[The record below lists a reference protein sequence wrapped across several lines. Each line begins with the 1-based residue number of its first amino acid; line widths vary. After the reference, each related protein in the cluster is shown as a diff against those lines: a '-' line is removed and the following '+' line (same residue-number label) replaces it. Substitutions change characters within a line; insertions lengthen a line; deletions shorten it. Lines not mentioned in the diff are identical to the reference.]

1 MQENVDGLKYICLK
15 LDLAE
20 WLDSLKADGNL
31 SNAQDLIRTGIIL
44 ALTFDE
50 FVVQKKQDEVINRAE
65 GDRNYNTGD
74 IDLDGY
80 ITLLMK
86 MFGGDGASHSK
97 YRMQALANLGIEM
110 IRDNFYD
117 GVIQWDKIENEIK
130 KKL

>member
-1 MQENVDGLKYICLK
+1 MQENIEGLKYICLK

-20 WLDSLKADGNL
+20 WLDTIKADGNL
-31 SNAQDLIRTGIIL
+31 NNAQDLIRTGIIL
-44 ALTFDE
+44 ALKCDE
-50 FVVQKKQDEVINRAE
+50 SVVQNKQDEVISRKE

-86 MFGGDGASHSK
+86 MFGGDLANQSK

-117 GVIQWDKIENEIK
+117 EVIQWDKIENEIK

>member
-1 MQENVDGLKYICLK
+1 MQENIEGLKYICLK

-20 WLDSLKADGNL
+20 WLDTIKADGNL
-31 SNAQDLIRTGIIL
+31 NNAQDLIRTGIIL
-44 ALTFDE
+44 ALKCDE
-50 FVVQKKQDEVINRAE
+50 SVVQNKQDEVISRKE

-86 MFGGDGASHSK
+86 MFGGDLASQSK

-117 GVIQWDKIENEIK
+117 EVIQWDKIENEIK

>member
-1 MQENVDGLKYICLK
+1 MQENIEGLKYICLK

-20 WLDSLKADGNL
+20 WLDSIKADGNL
-31 SNAQDLIRTGIIL
+31 NNAQDLIRTGIIL
-44 ALTFDE
+44 ALKCDE
-50 FVVQKKQDEVINRAE
+50 SLVQKKQDEVINRKN

-86 MFGGDGASHSK
+86 MFGGDLANQSK

-117 GVIQWDKIENEIK
+117 EVIQWDKIENEIK

>member
-86 MFGGDGASHSK
+86 MFGGDGANHSK

-117 GVIQWDKIENEIK
+117 EVIQWDRIENEIK
-130 KKL
+130 KKI

>member
-1 MQENVDGLKYICLK
+1 MQENIEGLKYICLK

-20 WLDSLKADGNL
+20 WLDSIKADGNL
-31 SNAQDLIRTGIIL
+31 NNAQDLIRTGIIL
-44 ALTFDE
+44 ALKCDE
-50 FVVQKKQDEVINRAE
+50 SVVQNKQDEVISRNE

-86 MFGGDGASHSK
+86 MFGGDLANQSK
-97 YRMQALANLGIEM
+97 YRMQALANLGVEM

-117 GVIQWDKIENEIK
+117 EVIQWDKIENEIK

>member
-44 ALTFDE
+44 ALKLDE

>member
-44 ALTFDE
+44 ALKLDE

-117 GVIQWDKIENEIK
+117 EVIQWDRIENEIK
-130 KKL
+130 KKI

>member
-1 MQENVDGLKYICLK
+1 MK

-31 SNAQDLIRTGIIL
+31 NNAQDLIRTGIIL
-44 ALTFDE
+44 ALKCDDS
-50 FVVQKKQDEVINRAE
+50 VVQSKQGEVISRAE

-86 MFGGDGASHSK
+86 MFGGDIVNQSK
-97 YRMQALANLGIEM
+97 YRMQALANLGVEM

-117 GVIQWDKIENEIK
+117 EVIQWDKIENEIK

>member
-1 MQENVDGLKYICLK
+1 MQENIDGLKYICLK

-44 ALTFDE
+44 ALKLDE

>member
-1 MQENVDGLKYICLK
+1 MQENIDGLKYICLK